1 MSVAVQRIRARFRKG
16 EGVRHI
22 SHLDVL
28 RYWERAIRRAELPL
42 LYSQGFT
49 PHPKIA
55 FAAPLPLGFTGEGE
69 IMEVLLEERVPL
81 DRFAADL
88 RAQTTPDLELGAL
101 AEVGLGLPALPT
113 LLRWADY
120 RAALGGLDAAQAREA
135 AAAFLAAERYPWRQQ
150 RTGKGKKAREYDL
163 RAGVASL
170 AIEEGADGAVM
181 RARLGATQEFTV
193 RPEQVVAALFPTAE
207 VERYARVALVLDEP
221 SAARRAWRARG
232 QYE

>member
-1 MSVAVQRIRARFRKG
+1 MSAAVQRIRARFRKG
-16 EGVRHI
+16 ERVRHI

-28 RYWERAIRRAELPL
+28 RYWERAIRRAGLPL

-69 IMEVLLEERVPL
+69 IMEVLLEERTPL

-88 RAQTTPDLELGAL
+88 RAQTTPDLEVGAL

-113 LLRWADY
+113 LVRWADY
-120 RAALGGLDAAQAREA
+120 RAALGGLDATAAREA
-135 AAAFLAAERYPWRQQ
+135 AAAFLAADRFPWRQE
-150 RTGKGKKAREYDL
+150 RAGKKAREYDL
-163 RAGVASL
+163 RAGVAAL
-170 AIEEGADGAVM
+170 AVEPGDGGAVM

-193 RPEQVVAALFPTAE
+193 RPEQVVAALFPAAE

-221 SAARRAWRARG
+221 SAARSAWRARG

>member
-1 MSVAVQRIRARFRKG
+1 MSAAVQRIRARFRKG
-16 EGVRHI
+16 ERVRHI

-88 RAQTTPDLELGAL
+88 RAQTTPDLELDAV
-101 AEVGLGLPALPT
+101 AETGLGLPALPT

-120 RAALGGLDAAQAREA
+120 RAALGGLDAAEAREA
-135 AAAFLAAERYPWRQQ
+135 ADVFLAAERYPWRHA
-150 RTGKGKKAREYDL
+150 RAGRKAREYDL

-170 AIEEGADGAVM
+170 AIAEGADGAVM
-181 RARLGATQEFTV
+181 RARLGAAQEFTV

-207 VERYARVALVLDEP
+207 VERYVRAALVLDEP
-221 SAARRAWRARG
+221 SAARRAWRTRG

>member
-1 MSVAVQRIRARFRKG
+1 MSEAQQRIRARFRKG
-16 EGVRHI
+16 ERARHI

-55 FAAPLPLGFTGEGE
+55 FAAPLPLGFIGERE
-69 IMEVLLEERVPL
+69 IIEVLLQERVPL
-81 DRFAADL
+81 DRFAAAL
-88 RAQTTPDLELGAL
+88 AEQTTPDLELCEVG
-101 AEVGLGLPALPT
+101 EVGLGLSALPN

-120 RAALGGLDAAQAREA
+120 RAVLEGITPEEA
-135 AAAFLAAERYPWRQQ
+135 TESVTAFLAAETFPWRQE
-150 RTGKGKKAREYDL
+150 REGKKAREYDL

-170 AIEEGADGAVM
+170 NVEEEEAGLAVS
-181 RARLGATQEFTV
+181 ARLSAGPDLTV
-193 RPEQVVAALFPTAE
+193 RPEQLVAALFPQAT
-207 VERYARVALVLDEP
+207 VERYVRAELVLEEP
-221 SAARRAWRARG
+221 SVAREAWRTKG

>member
-1 MSVAVQRIRARFRKG
+1 MSEAQQRIRARFRKG
-16 EGVRHI
+16 ERVRHI

-55 FAAPLPLGFTGEGE
+55 FAAPLPLGFIGERE
-69 IMEVLLEERVPL
+69 IIEVLLQERVPL
-81 DRFAADL
+81 DRFAAAL
-88 RAQTTPDLELGAL
+88 AGQTTPDLELCEVG
-101 AEVGLGLPALPT
+101 EVGLGLSALPN

-120 RAALGGLDAAQAREA
+120 RAVLEGITPEEA
-135 AAAFLAAERYPWRQQ
+135 TESVTAFLAAETFPWRQE
-150 RTGKGKKAREYDL
+150 REGKKAREYDL

-170 AIEEGADGAVM
+170 NVEEEEAGLTVS
-181 RARLGATQEFTV
+181 ARLSAGPDLTV
-193 RPEQVVAALFPTAE
+193 RPEQVVAALFPQAT
-207 VERYARVALVLDEP
+207 VERYVRAELVLEEP
-221 SAARRAWRARG
+221 SVAREAWRTKG